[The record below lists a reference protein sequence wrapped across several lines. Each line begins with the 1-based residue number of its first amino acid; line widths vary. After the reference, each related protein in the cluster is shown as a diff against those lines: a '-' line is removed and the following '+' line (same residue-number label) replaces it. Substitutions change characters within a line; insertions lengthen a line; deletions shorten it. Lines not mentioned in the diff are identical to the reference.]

1 MEKLTT
7 LIATTL
13 TLVLALAAVPAYGA
27 SGVVNIND
35 ADAGQLALLPRVG
48 PALSE
53 RIIEFREENG
63 EFKSPE
69 DLMLVRGIG
78 EKTFEMMAPFIIVE
92 GKTTLDGKVRQ
103 SDLEREKE
111 KEEQKEKDSDR

>member
-1 MEKLTT
+1 MEKITT

-13 TLVLALAAVPAYGA
+13 ALVLALAAVPAFAA
-27 SGVVNIND
+27 SGVVNVND
-35 ADAGQLALLPRVG
+35 ADASQLALLPRVG

-63 EFKSPE
+63 ELKSPE

-78 EKTFEMMAPFIIVE
+78 EKTFEMMEPFVTVE
-92 GKTTLDGKVRQ
+92 GETTLDAKVRQ
-103 SDLEREKE
+103 SDVEREKE
-111 KEEQKEKDSDR
+111 KAEEKEKDSDR